1 MTPRHQGLMLGSI
14 LLFSLCL
21 GAAATLDSKL
31 DFQWDLWKKTHE
43 KTYQN
48 EVEEASRRELW
59 EQNLM
64 LITKH
69 NLEASMGLHTYEMGM
84 NHMGDLTPEE
94 ILQTLATYI
103 PPTDIQRAPSPF
115 NGTLSPPVPNTID
128 WRKKGYVTKVKNQGD
143 CGSCWA
149 FSAVGALEGQLFKK
163 TGKLV
168 DLSPQNLLDCSSTP
182 KYGNLGC
189 KGGWL
194 SKAFKYV
201 MDNQGIDSEASYP
214 YKGRVSK
221 CRYNSRYRAARC
233 SRYYFLPQ
241 DDERALTHALAT
253 IGPISVSVDSSQN
266 GFKFYKRGV
275 YTDPSCTKKT
285 NHAVLAVG
293 YGTLNGQDYWLV
305 KNSWGR
311 KWGDQGYIRMARNK
325 NDQCGIAMYAC
336 YPTM

>member
-1 MTPRHQGLMLGSI
+1 MLGSV

-48 EVEEASRRELW
+48 EVEEVSRRELW
-59 EQNLM
+59 EENLM

-84 NHMGDLTPEE
+84 NYMGDLTPEE
-94 ILQTLATYI
+94 FLQSYATYI
-103 PPTDIQRAPSPF
+103 PPTDIPRAPSPF
-115 NGTLSPPVPNTID
+115 NGTSSPRVPGTID
-128 WRKKGYVTKVKNQGD
+128 WRKKGYVTKVKNQGR

-168 DLSPQNLLDCSSTP
+168 DLSPQNLVDCSF

-189 KGGWL
+189 KHGWAH
-194 SKAFKYV
+194 KAFQYV

-214 YKGRVSK
+214 YTGRESK
-221 CRYNSRYRAARC
+221 CSYDSRYRAANC
-233 SRYYFLPQ
+233 SQYYFLPQ
-241 DDERALTHALAT
+241 GDERALKQALAT
-253 IGPISVSVDSSQN
+253 IGPISVAIDSSRN
-266 GFKFYKRGV
+266 GFQFYKRGV
-275 YTDPSCTKKT
+275 YTDPSCAKET
-285 NHAVLAVG
+285 NHVVLAVG

-305 KNSWGR
+305 KNSWGTN
-311 KWGDQGYIRMARNK
+311 WGEEGYIRMARNK